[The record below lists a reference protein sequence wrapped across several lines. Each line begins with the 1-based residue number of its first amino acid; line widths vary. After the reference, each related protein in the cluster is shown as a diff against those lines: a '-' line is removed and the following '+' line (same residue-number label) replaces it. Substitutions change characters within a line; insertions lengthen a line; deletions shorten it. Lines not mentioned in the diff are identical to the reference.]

1 MKSFEHELLLFY
13 SGADGRF
20 SRATSLAF
28 LNWIIGTVEVFVIA
42 SFLGSPISIWEAWIL
57 ESAVQLTR
65 AATFFIPLSLGAQ
78 EGALFMVAAAITGD
92 GAFGITISLVKRLRE
107 IIWIAWGFAIGWRMP
122 FTSK

>member
-1 MKSFEHELLLFY
+1 MGGILQAVHGFAVLQLLV
-13 SGADGRF
+13 GR
-20 SRATSLAF
+20 STDR
-28 LNWIIGTVEVFVIA
+28 IRGRGHYVEVFVIA
-42 SFLGSPISIWEAWIL
+42 SFLRSPISIWEAWIL

-78 EGALFMVAAAITGD
+78 EGALFMVAAVITGD